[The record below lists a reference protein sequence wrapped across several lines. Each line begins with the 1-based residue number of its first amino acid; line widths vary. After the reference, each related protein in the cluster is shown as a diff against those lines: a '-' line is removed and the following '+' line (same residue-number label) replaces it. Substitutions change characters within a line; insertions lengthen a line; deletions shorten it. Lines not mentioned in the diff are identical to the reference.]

1 MKNLEEKNCYTCDN
15 KKCNITY
22 SCIRQDVTEHHE
34 VFDIDI
40 EFDCVNHNKWK
51 PLLWRGKHTEENI
64 NEVELLKKQNRG
76 FIRLLEG
83 IESAL
88 KGISKNA
95 DKEIVLYWI
104 QENAIK
110 VFKEEKSKGFSFE
123 WID

>member
-1 MKNLEEKNCYTCDN
+1 MFEEEAE
-15 KKCNITY
+15 
-22 SCIRQDVTEHHE
+22 S
-34 VFDIDI
+34 
-40 EFDCVNHNKWK
+40 
-51 PLLWRGKHTEENI
+51 
-64 NEVELLKKQNRG
+64 LKKQNKG

-88 KGISKNA
+88 RGIKRNS

-110 VFKEEKSKGFSFE
+110 VFKEERSKGFPFE

>member
-1 MKNLEEKNCYTCDN
+1 MD
-15 KKCNITY
+15 
-22 SCIRQDVTEHHE
+22 
-34 VFDIDI
+34 
-40 EFDCVNHNKWK
+40 
-51 PLLWRGKHTEENI
+51 ENRNTKI
-64 NEVELLKKQNRG
+64 HGENMNEVELLKKQNKG

-88 KGISKNA
+88 KRIEKNA